1 MCTVTYIYQGN
12 NNFILTSNRDEH
24 VQRPEALPPKVY
36 DAAQNLIYPKDPQ
49 GKGTWI
55 ACSDK
60 FTVCLL
66 NGAFQPHVSKPPYR
80 KSRGLIVLDVFNH
93 NDVQIFAE
101 KSDLTGIEPFTLI
114 LIENQTDEFIELRWD
129 GTNKHISPLSKKK
142 NRIWSSATLYDTV
155 QQYVRKRF
163 FDNFFK
169 EHPPSP
175 QNILKFHQ
183 TKEING
189 GEGIFIQRKNIQTVS
204 ITQVEVQNNR
214 PVFKYYPS
222 LTTSIESL

>member
-60 FTVCLL
+60 FTACLL
-66 NGAFQPHVSKPPYR
+66 NGAFTPHKHNPPYK
-80 KSRGLIVLDVFNH
+80 KSRGLIVLEVFKNS
-93 NDVQIFAE
+93 DIQTFVEQT
-101 KSDLTGIEPFTLI
+101 DLTGIEPFTLL
-114 LIENQTDEFIELRWD
+114 LIDNQNDKFIELRWD
-129 GTNKHISPLSKKK
+129 GKEKHIAHLLKTE
-142 NRIWSSATLYDTV
+142 NRIWSSATLYDPV
-155 QQYVRKRF
+155 QQSVRKDF
-163 FDNFFK
+163 FDSFFK

-175 QNILKFHQ
+175 QNILKFHK

-189 GEGIFIQRKNIQTVS
+189 GEGIFIQRKNVQTVS
-204 ITQVEVQNNR
+204 ITQVELQNNR
-214 PVFKYYPS
+214 PAFKYYPS
-222 LTTSIESL
+222 LTPSMESL